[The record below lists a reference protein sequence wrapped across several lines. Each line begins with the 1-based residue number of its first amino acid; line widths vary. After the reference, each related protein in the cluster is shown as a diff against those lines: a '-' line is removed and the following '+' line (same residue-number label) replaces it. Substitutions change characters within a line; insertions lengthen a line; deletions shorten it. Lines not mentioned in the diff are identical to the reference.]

1 MTKRE
6 FRKSDSKG
14 RQESWE
20 WEETPEV
27 TEAVARLHQTIREN
41 QIRELELKAPDYG
54 VGK

>member
-6 FRKSDSKG
+6 FRKTDKKG
-14 RQESWE
+14 CQEIWE

-27 TEAVARLHQTIREN
+27 KKAIRKLHKTTA
-41 QIRELELKAPDYG
+41 ELELKAPDYG